1 MKPVV
6 RFDVK
11 KGVVFSEKPGKYLM
25 LRDIPEGNFLAVEV
39 AVTTDLS
46 AAAIYIGDAP
56 PAHHQHIFDTMGA
69 KPVHVTVRAMLT
81 YTIMDEEQAN
91 DKD

>member
-11 KGVVFSEKPGKYLM
+11 KGVVFSSERDKYLI
-25 LRDIPEGNFLAVEV
+25 LRDIERDDFVVVVKV

-46 AAAIYIGDAP
+46 AAAIYFGSAP
-56 PAHHQHIFDTMGA
+56 PAHHQHVFNMMVA
-69 KPVHVTVRAMLT
+69 KPVYVTVRVMFT
-81 YTIMDEEQAN
+81 YTIMDEAQAN
-91 DKD
+91 V

>member
-11 KGVVFSEKPGKYLM
+11 KGVVFSSERDKYLI

-46 AAAIYIGDAP
+46 AAAIYFGSAP
-56 PAHHQHIFDTMGA
+56 PAHHQHIFDMMGA
-69 KPVHVTVRAMLT
+69 KPVYVTVRVMFT

-91 DKD
+91 V